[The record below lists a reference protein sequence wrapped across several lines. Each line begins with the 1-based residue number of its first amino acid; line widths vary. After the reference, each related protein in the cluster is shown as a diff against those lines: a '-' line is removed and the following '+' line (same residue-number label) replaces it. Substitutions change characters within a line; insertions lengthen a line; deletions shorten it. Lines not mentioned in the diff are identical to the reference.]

1 MIKVFATIVLAVC
14 LLSQLALSADMNSLT
29 EDLIGEIARKLSVRD
44 QAGFASTSKAMKKA
58 VDAHASP
65 KDVLTG
71 TVNSIIHDSAGNTL
85 RAFYNAPFKLWTMTV
100 PNVPVDDF
108 VMVKSP
114 DHIYVRDDRVRLYVI
129 SNLDEMK
136 GKVLTK
142 AKYNARKELI
152 LNKEYR
158 VLGRRLRMNVY
169 ANFRKYG
176 SSEITKCIN
185 NAYTKIRNECIDG
198 AMVHNNYSFVNSRN
212 RNPRNI
218 ALEYDTLYMVQSCA
232 AYSFMCGISYIA

>member
-114 DHIYVRDDRVRLYVI
+114 DHIYVRDDRIRLSVI

-142 AKYNARKELI
+142 AKYNVRKELI

-158 VLGRRLRMNVY
+158 VLGRILRMNVY

-198 AMVHNNYSFVNSRN
+198 AMVYHYYPVSNSRSLSV
-212 RNPRNI
+212 RNSVP
-218 ALEYDTLYMVQSCA
+218 EYDTLYMYKNCA
-232 AYSFMCGISYIA
+232 AYSFICGISYMA